1 MKYEHLLI
9 QVLFKNESKIEDF
22 IENSIRFETTLY
34 FSPIKTITLVHSQ
47 IVLGVVMQMSVNF
60 RARWRSPLV
69 FGVLV
74 FIFVVGISSCS
85 FSKPMPIESKN
96 ELKDK

>member
-9 QVLFKNESKIEDF
+9 QVIFKNESRIEDF
-22 IENSIRFETTLY
+22 MESSREFEIRF
-34 FSPIKTITLVHSQ
+34 SPLKAFALVHSQ
-47 IVLGVVMQMSVNF
+47 IVLGIIVQMRVNF
-60 RARWRSPLV
+60 RARWRSPHV

-74 FIFVVGISSCS
+74 FIFVVGLSSCS